1 MQILFLAE
9 AQLLLSLHLVSV
21 PLKEPDCFTLIYAE
35 ELILGDCHLDVE
47 KVIISK
53 YQLYF
58 LADVVAGFLLMRL
71 VFNWQLLAIEA
82 RSLWNIER
90 GIDNHLQLWFMRY
103 AGEPR
108 SISE

>member
-1 MQILFLAE
+1 M
-9 AQLLLSLHLVSV
+9 

-58 LADVVAGFLLMRL
+58 VADVVAGFLLMSL
-71 VFNWQLLAIEA
+71 VFN
-82 RSLWNIER
+82 
-90 GIDNHLQLWFMRY
+90 
-103 AGEPR
+103 
-108 SISE
+108 